1 MAASTARKN
10 LGKLIA
16 AESARAGSKATVGSV
31 GAMQFLPAGAPE
43 IIEEHSETALGSAA
57 MGDPVKKPK
66 PKPASNAKPKSTPN
80 STLVTGAGKNQGK
93 ADKQDAIDP
102 PTPTH
107 AGIFKS
113 HSTGR
118 AGDPDVAYSFNVKI
132 GDRVYVTFSEVGGL
146 SWKAESVPVRVGGNN
161 EYTENMRGPG
171 KFDPLT
177 LKRGFFAA
185 SGEFY
190 EMLLASLAGSQ
201 PRKGNGRVNL
211 TIEVLDRAYKKIG
224 KYDLSNC
231 FIIEYTGPAFN
242 SMSGSVGFEQIR
254 MAYDKFVYSAC

>member
-10 LGKLIA
+10 IGKLIA
-16 AESARAGSKATVGSV
+16 AESARAGSKAFTGSV
-31 GAMQFLPAGAPE
+31 GSMQFLPAGAPE
-43 IIEEHSETALGSAA
+43 IIEEHSETGESAA

-66 PKPASNAKPKSTPN
+66 PKPASNAKPKQQKQPP
-80 STLVTGAGKNQGK
+80 LVTGAGTNKGK
-93 ADKQDAIDP
+93 DVKQDAIDP

-118 AGDPDVAYSFNVKI
+118 PGDPDVAYSFNVKI

-242 SMSGSVGFEQIR
+242 SMSGSVGFETIR
-254 MAYDKFVYSAC
+254 MAYDKFVYSAD